1 MITFKNTS
9 VMSRLNFGD
18 IIPIFVKS
26 SFTDMKNNTTNDTLS
41 VDITIQS
48 SQIVIISN
56 TSIGIP

>member
-1 MITFKNTS
+1 
-9 VMSRLNFGD
+9 MSRLNFGD